1 MSGDVVFL
9 IGGLALMFA
18 VGLPSLLERAWLS
31 APVILI
37 ALGALIG
44 LLPLPQAF
52 VMDPVDQQT
61 TILHVTE
68 ITVLLALMGVGLALD
83 RPLSLRRITGW
94 RTWSATWK
102 LLGIAMPL
110 TIGGVFLLGWWG
122 LGLAAAPALLLGAAL
137 APTDPVLASDV
148 QVGGPGE
155 DLDTDDE
162 EISERDEVRFALT
175 SEAGLNDGLAFPFV
189 YAAIFLASMGA
200 VSEWGARWLAWE
212 LVGKVVLGL
221 IVGVGIGTVL
231 GWAAFRSERKS
242 LRLAARGEPLLALA
256 AMLLSFGATE
266 LVGGYGFLGVFA
278 CAMALRAV
286 DRTHRFHE
294 HMHGVIERLE
304 RMMTLF
310 VLLFV
315 GISITDGTLTH
326 LDWRGVVLAAAL
338 VFGIRPLAGWLA
350 LGVGRWRMADE
361 SHRPLER
368 RERAITSFFGIR
380 GVGTIYYLA
389 YALSETSFPEERW
402 LWATALF
409 AIILSVVVHGV
420 LATPVMAKLEARREQ
435 LTGAA

>member
-1 MSGDVVFL
+1 MSADVVFL
-9 IGGLALMFA
+9 IGGLALMVA

-44 LLPLPQAF
+44 LLPLPEAF
-52 VMDPVDQQT
+52 VMDPVDQRS

-68 ITVLLALMGVGLALD
+68 LTVLLALMGVGLALD
-83 RPLSLRRITGW
+83 RPLSLRRVSGW
-94 RTWSATWK
+94 PTWSATWK

-110 TIGGVFLLGWWG
+110 TIAGVFLLGWWG

-155 DLDTDDE
+155 DADPDE

-189 YAAIFLASMGA
+189 YAAIFLASLGA

-212 LVGKVVLGL
+212 LVGKVV
-221 IVGVGIGTVL
+221 VGVLAGVAIGTAM

-242 LRLAARGEPLLALA
+242 LRLAERGEPLLALA
-256 AMLLSFGATE
+256 AMLLSYGATE

-278 CAMALRAV
+278 CAMALRAA

-294 HMHGVIERLE
+294 HMHGVVERLE
-304 RMMTLF
+304 RLMTLF

-315 GISITDGTLTH
+315 GISITDGTLSH
-326 LDWRGVVLAAAL
+326 LDWRGVLIGVAL
-338 VFGIRPLAGWLA
+338 VFGIRPVAGWLA
-350 LGVGRWRMADE
+350 LGVGRWRMTDE
-361 SHRPLER
+361 AHRPLER
-368 RERAITSFFGIR
+368 RERAITAFFGVR
-380 GVGTIYYLA
+380 GVGTVYYLA
-389 YALSETSFPEERW
+389 YALSETTFPEERW

-409 AIILSVVVHGV
+409 AIMLSVVVHGV
-420 LATPVMAKLEARREQ
+420 LATPVMSGLEARRDR

>member
-1 MSGDVVFL
+1 MSADIVFL
-9 IGGLALMFA
+9 IGGLTLMVS

-44 LLPLPQAF
+44 LLPLPEAF
-52 VMDPVDQQT
+52 VMDPVDQRT

-68 ITVLLALMGVGLALD
+68 LTVLVALMGVGLALD
-83 RPLSLRRITGW
+83 RPLSLRRATGW

-110 TIGGVFLLGWWG
+110 SIAGVFLLGWWG

-155 DLDTDDE
+155 DLDPDE

-189 YAAIFLASMGA
+189 YAAIFLASVGA
-200 VSEWGARWLAWE
+200 VSDWGARWLAWE
-212 LVGKVVLGL
+212 LVGKVV
-221 IVGVGIGTVL
+221 VGALAGVAIGTAM
-231 GWAAFRSERKS
+231 GWAAFRSDRKS
-242 LRLAARGEPLLALA
+242 LRLAERGEPLLAVA
-256 AMLLSFGATE
+256 AMLLSYGATE

-278 CAMALRAV
+278 CAMALRAA

-294 HMHGVIERLE
+294 HMHSVMERLE
-304 RMMTLF
+304 RLLTLF

-315 GISITDGTLTH
+315 GISITDGTLAH
-326 LDWRGVVLAAAL
+326 LDWRGVVLGVAL
-338 VFGIRPLAGWLA
+338 VFAIRPLAGWVA
-350 LGVGRWRMADE
+350 LGVGRWRMVDE
-361 SHRPLER
+361 AHRPLER
-368 RERAITSFFGIR
+368 RERAITAFFGVR
-380 GVGTIYYLA
+380 GVGTVYYLA
-389 YALSETSFPEERW
+389 YALSETAFPEERW

-409 AIILSVVVHGV
+409 AIMLSVVVHGI
-420 LATPVMAKLEARREQ
+420 LATPVMTRLEAERERLQ
-435 LTGAA
+435 SS